1 MNHMTIGKVIS
12 VAEVVTNVDAVDMT
26 EVVVAGVAA
35 LIEEDSVDEDVVVVH
50 LRCPSELPT
59 TLIRTK
65 ENIWFVERVC
75 SNGKVFSLKLF
86 YNYSHFSGMYGSIH
100 LEAETPNFMFD
111 EC

>member
-1 MNHMTIGKVIS
+1 MTIGKVIS
-12 VAEVVTNVDAVDMT
+12 VAEVAVVTNVDAVDMT

-35 LIEEDSVDEDVVVVH
+35 LIEEDSVDEDAVVVR

-59 TLIRTK
+59 TLIHTK
-65 ENIWFVERVC
+65 ENIWSVGRVC
-75 SNGKVFSLKLF
+75 SNGKFLF
-86 YNYSHFSGMYGSIH
+86 LMFFNKYSHFSGMYGSIH